1 MRVVGM
7 ENDAVARELRR
18 ATCLGEA
25 THWSASIYTF
35 DGARFPHLMREVWR
49 LRAIS
54 YRDVGVSLDGDVGG
68 NASDVDGS
76 CRQLVVWDDVLK
88 RVVGGYRYTFAA
100 DVAPEQLAVGRYYR
114 LSKRFVNDYLPYSME
129 LGRSFIS
136 PEYQSAMSRY
146 TIYAL
151 DALWEGLG
159 RVIVA
164 TDVRYLFGRV
174 TLYPSL
180 CSEARDLLIGFMRYI
195 FPSHDRLLLA
205 RTPLGV
211 GLSRFRCR
219 QIFVGETLSENY
231 RILQSRMRD
240 MQSVI
245 PPIISSYMRLSPTM
259 QTFETYENGDLGG
272 VAETAILL
280 TLDDFYDDIKRRYLS
295 NGTPPSSRTMVV

>member
-1 MRVVGM
+1 MG
-7 ENDAVARELRR
+7 NDAVARELRR
-18 ATCLGEA
+18 ATCLGGA
-25 THWSASIYTF
+25 THWAASIYTF

-49 LRAIS
+49 LRSIS
-54 YRDVGVSLDGDVGG
+54 YRGVGVSLDGDVGG
-68 NASDVDGS
+68 DASDVDGS

-88 RVVGGYRYTFAA
+88 RVVGGYRYAFGA
-100 DVAPEQLAVGRYYR
+100 DVMPEQLAVGRYYR

-136 PEYQSAMSRY
+136 PEYQSAMSRH

-159 RVIVA
+159 RVVV
-164 TDVRYLFGRV
+164 TRDVRYLFGRV

-180 CSEARDLLIGFMRYI
+180 CGEACNLLVGFMRYI
-195 FPSHDRLLLA
+195 FPSHERLLLA
-205 RTPLGV
+205 RTPLSV

-219 QIFVGETLSENY
+219 QIFVGETLGENY

-240 MQSVI
+240 MQCVI

-259 QTFETYENGDLGG
+259 QTFDMYENGDLGG
-272 VAETAILL
+272 VTEAAILL
-280 TLDDFYDDIKRRYLS
+280 TVDDFYDDIKRRYLS
-295 NGTPPSSRTMVV
+295 FDVKQRNGTVMV